1 MKYFSLSPWTAAL
14 AMICPLA
21 AGAQTAP
28 IPPNPQIE
36 ISYVKPE
43 KNPALTPIYQQMQSH
58 KVLETLQV
66 FLAPLKLPPGAKL
79 AIKFDECAGA
89 PTVPYVHGG
98 PVTVCYDYVARIEQM
113 VPKAT
118 VTLAQG
124 AITPDAAV
132 IGPVAQAALHET
144 ALAVF
149 DLFKLPVWGRT
160 EDAADRLAAFIMVQ
174 FGPTVAWN
182 TIVGTAWFLSGNAS
196 AAPADFSDIG
206 GVVAQRYYTTVC
218 IAYGAEVRGVTLV
231 STASSAPGGAE
242 GAGFGNFVGT
252 GAAGNLPSSRAK
264 SCPYEYDTIQ
274 QAFDRLFVQQKR
286 VDQALLQQVR
296 LSFVCPPAGGQT
308 GPFSLLAC
316 ARRQ

>member
-1 MKYFSLSPWTAAL
+1 
-14 AMICPLA
+14 
-21 AGAQTAP
+21 
-28 IPPNPQIE
+28 
-36 ISYVKPE
+36 
-43 KNPALTPIYQQMQSH
+43 
-58 KVLETLQV
+58 
-66 FLAPLKLPPGAKL
+66 
-79 AIKFDECAGA
+79 
-89 PTVPYVHGG
+89 
-98 PVTVCYDYVARIEQM
+98 VTVCYDYVARIEQM

-218 IAYGAEVRGVTLV
+218 IAYGA
-231 STASSAPGGAE
+231 
-242 GAGFGNFVGT
+242 GFGNFVGA